1 LGQDAKVEASE
12 ESARERV
19 LAAQAL
25 AGSAEAFR
33 GLVELYHRPIL
44 TFVGRMVGDRGLA
57 DDLAQDVFLRAWR
70 HLGEYDPSRKFSSWL
85 FKIAHNRTIDQLRR
99 SKLRFT
105 LPLGVDDDEEGI
117 KDVAAPEEASSPL
130 RQAEAAELQRL
141 VQESLSGLRP
151 SYREILLLRFEQD
164 MQYDEIAGVLGVAL
178 GTVKVQLHRARK
190 ALARELQRRG
200 IEPPAAFASSGDG
213 PE

>member
-1 LGQDAKVEASE
+1 MDGIDPSLVEKA
-12 ESARERV
+12 

-33 GLVELYHRPIL
+33 GLVELYQRPIL
-44 TFVGRMVGDRGLA
+44 SFVTRMVGNAELA

-70 HLGEYDPSRKFSSWL
+70 HLADYDPARKFSSWI

-99 SKLRFT
+99 QKLRRT
-105 LPLGVDDDEEGI
+105 VSLGDPDDDDDDGMGQ
-117 KDVAAPEEASSPL
+117 VPAPEEGSSPL
-130 RQAEAAELQRL
+130 RQAESAELQRL
-141 VQESLSGLRP
+141 VQEAIADLRP

-164 MQYDEIAGVLGVAL
+164 LQYDEIAVVLGIAL

-200 IEPPAAFASSGDG
+200 VEPPAAFAGDA

>member
-1 LGQDAKVEASE
+1 MEASE
-12 ESARERV
+12 ASAKERV

-25 AGSAEAFR
+25 AGSADAFR

-44 TFVGRMVGDRGLA
+44 SFVSRMVGGDGSLA

-105 LPLGVDDDEEGI
+105 LALGVDEDEEGI
-117 KDVAAPEEASSPL
+117 GDVAAPEEQSSPL

-141 VQESLSGLRP
+141 VQESVAGLRP
-151 SYREILLLRFEQD
+151 AYREILLLRFEQD
-164 MQYDEIAGVLGVAL
+164 MQYDEIAGVLGIAL

-200 IEPPAAFASSGDG
+200 VEPPAAFAGSGDR

>member
-1 LGQDAKVEASE
+1 VEASE
-12 ESARERV
+12 QSAKERV

-44 TFVGRMVGDRGLA
+44 GFVSRMVGGDLSLA

-99 SKLRFT
+99 AKLRFT
-105 LPLGVDDDEEGI
+105 LPLGVDEDEEGI
-117 KDVAAPEEASSPL
+117 GDVAAPEESSSPL
-130 RQAEAAELQRL
+130 RRAEAAELQRL
-141 VQESLSGLRP
+141 VQESVAGLRP
-151 SYREILLLRFEQD
+151 AYREILLLRFEQD
-164 MQYDEIAGVLGVAL
+164 MQYDEIAGVLGIAL

-190 ALARELQRRG
+190 ALARELRRRG
-200 IEPPAAFASSGDG
+200 VEPPAAFAEGGDR

>member
-1 LGQDAKVEASE
+1 MEASE
-12 ESARERV
+12 ESAKERV
-19 LAAQAL
+19 LAAQAV

-44 TFVGRMVGDRGLA
+44 SFVARMVGGDLSLA

-105 LPLGVDDDEEGI
+105 LPLGLDEDEEGI
-117 KDVAAPEEASSPL
+117 GDVAAPEEQSSPL

-141 VQESLSGLRP
+141 VQESVAGLRP
-151 SYREILLLRFEQD
+151 AYREILLLRFEQD
-164 MQYDEIAGVLGVAL
+164 MRYDEIAGVLDIAL

-200 IEPPAAFASSGDG
+200 VAPPAAFAESGDR